1 MRAFVAIPMPEE
13 AVAPIVALQSLLGCG
28 RAVAEENLHL
38 TLAFLGEISLAEAQ
52 ALDEELAAIPTQ
64 PLVLEL
70 AGADVMDRAR
80 PDLVFV
86 GLRKNPPLEALQRHV
101 AAAARAVG
109 IDLARRRFRPHV
121 TLARFGRA
129 YGPAEELRLGRFLEA
144 SADFSLPGFAVGE
157 FVLYRSTLDPHGPRY
172 DRLAE
177 YPIGDLPGSDWAEE

>member
-13 AVAPIVALQSLLGCG
+13 AVAPILALQTLLGCG

-38 TLAFLGEISLAEAQ
+38 TLAFLGDIDLAEAQ

-64 PLVLEL
+64 RLMLEL

-86 GLRKNPPLEALQRHV
+86 GLRKNPALEALQRHV
-101 AAAARAVG
+101 VAAARSVG
-109 IDLARRRFRPHV
+109 IALARRRFRPHV
-121 TLARFGRA
+121 TIARFGRA

-144 SADFSLPGFAVGE
+144 SADFSLPGFAARD
-157 FVLYRSTLDPHGPRY
+157 FRLYRSTLDHHGPRY
-172 DRLAE
+172 DCLAE
-177 YPIGDLPGSDWAEE
+177 YPLGDQPGPDWAED